1 MDVQIHWPQKDSDK
15 NPEVLFAFSSKN
27 GKSKYKEG
35 IIDDYFDGYFSE
47 EMIVPGTVMLA
58 VLYFLML
65 AYAIVVQEYCQILQC
80 S

>member
-1 MDVQIHWPQKDSDK
+1 MA
-15 NPEVLFAFSSKN
+15 LA
-27 GKSKYKEG
+27 G